1 MMIVVMK
8 LVMVMLAVV
17 LRVKM
22 ILNCDGDDGW
32 WCR

>member
-1 MMIVVMK
+1 MIVVMK

-22 ILNCDGDDGW
+22 ILYCDGDDG
-32 WCR
+32 